1 MKFERTA
8 RLPFGMT
15 KEERLQEV
23 IDAFVKTLNDFVEH
37 RGSLDA
43 HRATLA
49 ALLQEIQELK
59 GTPPRSP
66 FAA

>member
-1 MKFERTA
+1 
-8 RLPFGMT
+8 MT